1 MNTTSKE
8 SHDLRMPRKAVT
20 AATIGTALEWFDFTL
35 YGAVSATILPKL
47 FFPAMEPTAGLL
59 ASLATF
65 GVGLAARPVG
75 AITCGYLGDKLGRRN
90 LMLATVTLMGLASVL
105 MGLLPTYA
113 QVGIWAPIL
122 LVLLRIIQGF
132 ALGGE
137 STGAQ
142 LMALEHASPDRR
154 GRYSGLLG
162 LCSPLSQILANGVLM
177 GLAATLSSEQFE
189 SFGWRIPFV
198 MSFVLV
204 VVAIFIRLKVDETP
218 AFIALKKTPVKQEKS
233 PLKSAV
239 GGHYKTILRLMFFFC
254 SPAALFY
261 LIVIFSLSYLT
272 KHLGFSQST
281 GFMSLMVANM
291 CAIFGALAGG
301 YLSDRWGRKKA
312 LAFGSCMTLLIL
324 FVYFP
329 ILNTLNVAAI
339 MAIMGLFLGFTQFQS
354 GIQPVAFAEAFPT
367 QVRYSGS
374 ALAYTGANLVIG
386 GPMPMIAVWLMSQSN
401 NSPWPLVTLCA
412 VINLIS
418 LAMILIGPET
428 RGINLNSVAAPDSDA
443 TAAPAIFSNN
453 TLGRS

>member
-1 MNTTSKE
+1 MSTISDAP
-8 SHDLRMPRKAVT
+8 HDSRMPRKAVT

-35 YGAVSATILPKL
+35 YGAMSATILPKL

-65 GVGLAARPVG
+65 GVGLAARPLG

-90 LMLATVTLMGLASVL
+90 LMLATVTMMGLASVL
-105 MGLLPTYA
+105 MGLLPTYG

-154 GRYSGLLG
+154 GRYSGMLG

-189 SFGWRIPFV
+189 SFGWRIPFL

-204 VVAIFIRLKVDETP
+204 IVAIFIRLKVDETP
-218 AFIALKKTPVKQEKS
+218 AFVALKKAPLKQEKS
-233 PLKSAV
+233 PLTSAV
-239 GGHYKTILRLMFFFC
+239 SSHYKTILRLMLFFC

-312 LAFGSCMTLLIL
+312 LALGSCMTLLIL

-329 ILNTLNVAAI
+329 ILNTLNVPAI

-418 LAMILIGPET
+418 LAMIITGRET
-428 RGINLNSVAAPDSDA
+428 RGIDLNAVAEDDNVEARA
-443 TAAPAIFSNN
+443 T
-453 TLGRS
+453 TLLSK

>member
-1 MNTTSKE
+1 MSTTSHE
-8 SHDLRMPRKAVT
+8 THDSRMPRKAVT
-20 AATIGTALEWFDFTL
+20 AATVGTALEWFDFTL

-65 GVGLAARPVG
+65 GVGLAARPLG

-113 QVGIWAPIL
+113 QIGIWAPIL

-189 SFGWRIPFV
+189 SFGWRIPFL

-218 AFIALKKTPVKQEKS
+218 AFIALKKTPIKQEKS
-233 PLKSAV
+233 
-239 GGHYKTILRLMFFFC
+239 ILRLMFFFC

-386 GPMPMIAVWLMSQSN
+386 GPMPMIAVYLMSQSN

-428 RGINLNSVAAPDSDA
+428 RGIDLNAVAAPDADT
-443 TAAPAIFSNN
+443 TAAPALLSK
-453 TLGRS
+453 